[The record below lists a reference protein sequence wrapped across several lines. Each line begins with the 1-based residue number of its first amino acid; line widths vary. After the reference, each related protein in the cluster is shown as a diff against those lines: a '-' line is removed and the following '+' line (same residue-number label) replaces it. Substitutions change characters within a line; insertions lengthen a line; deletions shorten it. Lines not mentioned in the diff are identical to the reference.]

1 MLLNSARTPYKLSVI
16 MATYND
22 NIDFLHQ
29 CIESVLNQTVK
40 NFELIVVVEPEEVNI
55 DYLQNLPAR
64 NHNVKILKNKSR
76 LGVSGSRNRG
86 ILESSGEYIA
96 IVDGDDYCDMTR
108 FEKQI
113 LILNN
118 NPEISIVGSNIYLV
132 DKNNNVVGSR
142 YFPELHKN
150 IRRAF
155 LVKQPVFNPTI
166 MVRKKDFDQL
176 GLFDEKFT
184 KAEDFE
190 LWLRFL
196 AAGKKMYN
204 LQEKLIYYRILTNSN
219 EKRGVL
225 HFKNIYIA
233 RKRYSRL
240 IWPLYERFLSLF
252 VYFVISIFPNFLLD
266 FLLNLKI
273 INNIKNIKV
282 HSLSN

>member
-1 MLLNSARTPYKLSVI
+1 MLLNSARTPYELSVI

-40 NFELIVVVEPEEVNI
+40 NFELIIVVEPDEVNI

-76 LGVSGSRNRG
+76 RGVSGSRNRG

-96 IVDGDDYCDMTR
+96 IVDGDDYCDITR

-150 IRRAF
+150 IRRSF